1 MCNVGLPAVPT
12 FIGSL
17 VGCGVH
23 KAIMEIDGVEE
34 SGGPKLRRESGLLEE
49 TLGPIPMLV
58 SSVDSR

>member
-12 FIGSL
+12 FIRSL

-34 SGGPKLRRESGLLEE
+34 CGGPKLCGEAGAIEESPNFNARVLL
-49 TLGPIPMLV
+49 
-58 SSVDSR
+58 